1 MNLEDSYRFLIEKQ
15 IYNWKIER
23 NAEDSKFFGTGVC
36 QKMTLETI
44 MTNFGSQVRT
54 INPVCGVSGFTFS
67 TPLFYITEVIQDEVA
82 NKITYTAYDGLYFA
96 TLHKIKEA
104 NLPSTYTIKEL
115 AEKAVALIP
124 ELSGVDTSSLNLP
137 FTSANLSGE
146 ETCREIFDDIAE
158 ATQTN

>member
-1 MNLEDSYRFLIEKQ
+1 MQQISNEGLQKFLSPRREISCYIEMNLEDSYEILRNKQ

-44 MTNFGSQVRT
+44 MTNFSSQART
-54 INPVCGVSGFTFS
+54 INPVSGVSGFTFS

-96 TLHKIKEA
+96 DA
-104 NLPSTYTIKEL
+104 S
-115 AEKAVALIP
+115 
-124 ELSGVDTSSLNLP
+124 
-137 FTSANLSGE
+137 
-146 ETCREIFDDIAE
+146 
-158 ATQTN
+158 